1 MNNVK
6 LIARKWKHQDGG
18 IVSTNNIPK
27 HFFGNIIKKI
37 KYRSAPTYE
46 ANSLKE
52 AITKAYRDGNKGKNF
67 WYKDNVYKAVF
78 NDADEKQYQQHE
90 QNRQITNDQVVDT
103 YIDNV
108 LWTMENPK
116 NKGYNKKKGKYFS
129 YKDSSLP
136 KNIGPGIAYT
146 SEMAQDMNFSK
157 GYTKN
162 ELNAIVRPALLE
174 SMEEISN
181 QMHDKYGED
190 ADTLSL
196 GNRLIQLDIAHN
208 VRPRGSK
215 KSNMPVTGWPTLT
228 DAMMRGDKAAIEKNT
243 NSGSDRRQSMRNM
256 LIWQNIIDKN
266 TVKNK

>member
-1 MNNVK
+1 
-6 LIARKWKHQDGG
+6 
-18 IVSTNNIPK
+18 
-27 HFFGNIIKKI
+27 
-37 KYRSAPTYE
+37 
-46 ANSLKE
+46 
-52 AITKAYRDGNKGKNF
+52 
-67 WYKDNVYKAVF
+67 
-78 NDADEKQYQQHE
+78 
-90 QNRQITNDQVVDT
+90 
-103 YIDNV
+103 
-108 LWTMENPK
+108 
-116 NKGYNKKKGKYFS
+116 
-129 YKDSSLP
+129 
-136 KNIGPGIAYT
+136 
-146 SEMAQDMNFSK
+146 
-157 GYTKN
+157 
-162 ELNAIVRPALLE
+162 
-174 SMEEISN
+174 MEEISN